1 MTPGE
6 TVSGGGVPDL
16 EALCDA
22 ARSLAAQDAARRRV
36 DWDAVELRCRRRR
49 TARVAFAGL
58 AATLAAG
65 LGAWWLLS
73 GPTVDAVGDA
83 GALRADRPAAAPP
96 SGYRIL
102 RPADRVYVVAEASA
116 RVRTAS
122 AAELVLASG
131 VVWVDVDPSDGPLPF
146 AVVTPDA
153 TVRVAGTRFAVAADA
168 ACGTRVAALEGHV
181 VVRRGDREIDV
192 YGGTQL
198 DAGASVPVPLDAA
211 WRLSLE
217 ELLPRSSLPAAAP
230 VEPPAAAK
238 VEERAAAAERPAEVV
253 STDETPESA
262 GGGAAAGGDAAER
275 WYREAERALG
285 RGEFDRAIALL
296 RRVADAAPGSTRAGH
311 ALIDLGRAA
320 LRAGRPAEAE
330 RAYERYLAQ
339 HPRGTLREDAW
350 VAWCRL
356 RARGGSP
363 ERVRAC
369 YSGYLAEFPAGAF
382 AAEAR
387 EAVERAGVGGP

>member
-1 MTPGE
+1 MSPGE
-6 TVSGGGVPDL
+6 TVPAGGGPDL
-16 EALCDA
+16 ESLCDA
-22 ARSLAAQDAARRRV
+22 ARTLAVEDAARRRI
-36 DWDAVELRCRRRR
+36 DWDLVKLRCRRRR
-49 TARVAFAGL
+49 TARVAVAGL

-73 GPTVDAVGDA
+73 GPPAGAEGDA
-83 GALRADRPAAAPP
+83 GSLRAGRPVAAQPA
-96 SGYRIL
+96 GYRIL

-131 VVWVDVDPSDGPLPF
+131 VVWVDVDASDGPLPF

-168 ACGTRVAALEGHV
+168 GRGTRVAALEGHV
-181 VVRRGDREIDV
+181 VVRRGDGEIDV

-198 DAGASVPVPLDAA
+198 EAGASAPVPLDPA

-217 ELLPRSSLPAAAP
+217 ELLPRAGLPAAA
-230 VEPPAAAK
+230 VEPPARGEE
-238 VEERAAAAERPAEVV
+238 EERAAAAEGPAEGV
-253 STDETPESA
+253 SAGETPEAA
-262 GGGAAAGGDAAER
+262 GTGEGGDAAER

-285 RGEFDRAIALL
+285 RGDFDRAMALL
-296 RRVADAAPGSTRAGH
+296 RRVAEAAPGSARAGH

-369 YSGYLAEFPAGAF
+369 YSGYLAEFPAGTF

-387 EAVERAGVGGP
+387 EAVERAGVVEP